1 MIGCES
7 PLEFAAK
14 SRTVCGFFVGTLYGG
29 ADGRAQA
36 LPVSLREFPGLSHLS
51 ALPPYVRVGWQSFNG
66 TLEANMA
73 NSPSKRAAAR
83 VALINGQ
90 PTTTSRNIADTFV
103 RSHRNVVQRI
113 KQLDCSPEFRSAN
126 FSAHSYI
133 DPQNKQ
139 TYTEY
144 NITRDG
150 FAFLCM
156 GFTGAKAAQWKEKYI
171 NTFNRMAEKLAAKA
185 APAPQAAVISPSA
198 PDVSLPTLLN
208 RRFMVWYDS
217 DGVEQVKAIATD
229 AAIVSPTNPAR
240 LSEFLADM
248 VPTSMVPLALEVL
261 AKRAGRVMN
270 QGKALSL
277 Q

>member
-1 MIGCES
+1 
-7 PLEFAAK
+7 
-14 SRTVCGFFVGTLYGG
+14 
-29 ADGRAQA
+29 
-36 LPVSLREFPGLSHLS
+36 
-51 ALPPYVRVGWQSFNG
+51 
-66 TLEANMA
+66 MA

-90 PTTTSRNIADTFV
+90 PTTTSRNIADTFA

-185 APAPQAAVISPSA
+185 APAPLAAVISPSV

-240 LSEFLADM
+240 LAEFLADM